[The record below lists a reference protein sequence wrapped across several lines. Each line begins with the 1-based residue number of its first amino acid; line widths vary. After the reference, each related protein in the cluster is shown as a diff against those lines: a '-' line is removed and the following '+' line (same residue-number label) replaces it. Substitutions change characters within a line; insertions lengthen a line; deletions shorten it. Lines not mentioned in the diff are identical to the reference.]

1 MPGRRARTILILIAL
16 PCVLALVL
24 AAIFLL
30 SHRTNG
36 ELIVAGQRRT
46 YLLYVP
52 QNYDPA
58 TPTPLV
64 ISIHGYAEWPAHQAK
79 TSRWNDLAD
88 EVGFLVV
95 YPSGTGFPMRWS
107 AFGAGATA
115 EGATTGDIAFIDAL
129 IDRLSADYTID
140 PERIYV
146 NGLSN
151 GGGMSFALA
160 CGLSDR
166 IAAFGSVAGAHL
178 LPWEGCRP
186 ARPVPAIVFHGTAD
200 PIVPYEGGPSRAFD
214 LPFPNVPAWVEELA
228 RRNGC
233 SGPPRDLPGSGA
245 VSGVAYQGCSAD
257 VVFYTIDGGGH
268 SWPGGVA
275 LPEAIVGTTTQDID
289 ATRVMWAFFEQAP

>member
-1 MPGRRARTILILIAL
+1 MPGRRARIILILIAL
-16 PCVLALVL
+16 PFVRALVL
-24 AAIFLL
+24 AGILQL

-36 ELIVAGQRRT
+36 ELIVAGERRT

-79 TSRWNDLAD
+79 TSRWNELAD
-88 EVGFLVV
+88 EVGFIVV
-95 YPSGTGFPMRWS
+95 YPSGTGFPRRWT
-107 AFGAGATA
+107 AFGARTTD
-115 EGATTGDIAFIDAL
+115 EGATTGDIAFIEAL
-129 IDRLSADYTID
+129 IDRLAADYTID
-140 PERIYV
+140 PDRIYV

-178 LPWEGCRP
+178 LPWEACRP
-186 ARPVPAIVFHGTAD
+186 TRPVPAILFHGTAD
-200 PIVPYEGGPSRAFD
+200 PIVPYAGGPSRAFD
-214 LPFPNVPAWVEELA
+214 LPFPNVPAWADELA

-233 SGPPRDLPGSGA
+233 SGPPRDLPAGGA
-245 VSGVAYQGCSAD
+245 VSGIAYQDCTAD
-257 VVFYTIDGGGH
+257 VTFYTIAGGGH
-268 SWPGGVA
+268 SWPGGVP
-275 LPEAIVGTTTQDID
+275 LPKAIVGTTTQDID
-289 ATRVMWAFFEQAP
+289 ATRVMWAFFEQVP

>member
-1 MPGRRARTILILIAL
+1 MQIRRVRIIVILIAL
-16 PCVLALVL
+16 PLVLGLVL
-24 AAIFLL
+24 AGAFLV

-36 ELIVAGQRRT
+36 SLISSGERRT

-52 QNYDPA
+52 ESYDPA

-64 ISIHGYAEWPAHQAK
+64 ISIHGYAEWPAHQAR

-88 EVGFLVV
+88 EVGFVVV

-107 AFGAGATA
+107 AFGART
-115 EGATTGDIAFIDAL
+115 TTGDAPTGDVAFIAAL
-129 IDRLSADYTID
+129 IDRLSEEYTID
-140 PERIYV
+140 PDRIYV

-151 GGGMSFALA
+151 GGGMSFALT

-178 LPWEGCRP
+178 LPWEACRP
-186 ARPVPAIVFHGTAD
+186 TRPVPAILFHGTED

-214 LPFPNVPAWVEELA
+214 LPFPNVPAWVDELA

-233 SGPPRDLPGSGA
+233 SGPPRDLPD
-245 VSGVAYQGCSAD
+245 SGVVKGIAYRDCAAD
-257 VVFYTIDGGGH
+257 VVFYTIAGGGH
-268 SWPGGVA
+268 SWPGGVP
-275 LPEAIVGTTTQDID
+275 LPEVIAGTTTQDID
-289 ATRVMWAFFEQAP
+289 ATRVMWAFFEGIR